1 MNILTFKMSKG
12 IAPELFVEDSAS
24 ALKELGHSVDF
35 IDISGNKQ
43 LSVGQLRE
51 EIITKKPDF
60 VFTVDHAGLI
70 PELLT
75 EARIPFAS
83 WFIDSPFYWAGH
95 EALRR
100 SISSY
105 CLLFLWDRAY
115 TKPLKE
121 MGFKNVYYL
130 PLATNPNVFK
140 EIALSKEEKERFGC
154 RISFAGASFSHALS
168 LYEAYCRQKIRDPKI
183 KVRLDE
189 VIKELS
195 QNPLLDI
202 KNLTSG
208 LSLEEEFV
216 KCLDFAGSSLYR
228 KEAVEAVAG
237 LGLNLYGDDGWKELF
252 KGQSFFKGPI
262 ENRTDLPKLY
272 NGSLINLNIT
282 KSQLRTALNMRL
294 FDIAACGGFILT
306 DWREDL
312 ERLFKVGNEVAVYR
326 NKGELREKAAYYLTH
341 PQERE
346 EMAKRAKKK
355 VLERHTF
362 KKRME
367 KMIKTVESLF

>member
-1 MNILTFKMSKG
+1 MTFKMSKG

-154 RISFAGASFSHALS
+154 SVSFAGASFSHALS

>member
-1 MNILTFKMSKG
+1 MTFKMSKG

-24 ALKELGHSVDF
+24 ALKELGHRVDF
-35 IDISGNKQ
+35 IDISGDKQ
-43 LSVGQLRE
+43 LSVSQLRE
-51 EIITKKPDF
+51 EVITKKPDL

-75 EARIPFAS
+75 EARIPFVS
-83 WFIDSPFYWAGH
+83 WFIDSPFYWAGY
-95 EALRR
+95 ETLRR
-100 SISSY
+100 SLSSC

-115 TKPLKE
+115 IKPIKE

-130 PLATNPNVFK
+130 PLATNPGVFK

-154 RISFAGASFSHALS
+154 SVSFAGASFSHALS
-168 LYEAYCRQKIRDPKI
+168 LYEAYCRQKIGDPKI
-183 KVRLDE
+183 KNRLDE
-189 VIKELS
+189 IVKAIS
-195 QNPLLDI
+195 RNPLLDV
-202 KNLTSG
+202 KGLTGS
-208 LSLEEEFV
+208 LSLEEEFI

-228 KEAVEAVAG
+228 KKAVEEVAD
-237 LGLNLYGDDGWKELF
+237 LGLSLYGDNGWKELF
-252 KGQSFFKGPI
+252 KGRSFLKGPI
-262 ENRTDLPKLY
+262 ENRGELPKLY
-272 NGSLINLNIT
+272 NASSINLNIT

-312 ERLFKVGNEVAVYR
+312 EKLFKVEDEMAVYR
-326 NKGELREKAAYYLTH
+326 NKEELREKVVYYLAH

-346 EMAKRAKKK
+346 EMANRAKKK

-367 KMIKTVESLF
+367 KMIKTVESLYYT